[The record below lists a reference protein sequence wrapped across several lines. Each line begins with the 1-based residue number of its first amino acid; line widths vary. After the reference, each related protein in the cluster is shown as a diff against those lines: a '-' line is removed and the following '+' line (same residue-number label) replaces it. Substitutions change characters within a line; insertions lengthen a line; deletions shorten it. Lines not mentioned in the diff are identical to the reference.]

1 MVWCC
6 VAWGLNICLFTSGS
20 SGEED
25 GETATNKTRGRQW
38 EENWEARGFTSEV
51 VSLRVGSVSRTT
63 FAWSMFKRTRYI
75 HVYRFFCIMAERTK
89 PSIHARYTQRSFPF
103 LAERW
108 CKTFTNGTLAKRPVT
123 GPREAFSLFPRVL
136 MFIAVFLAMFIGI
149 PSGSLCGVEWGERAQ
164 HRIFFLPPWRDL
176 LVDVSQALRFDERLA
191 IETPLS

>member
-1 MVWCC
+1 MKLPIL
-6 VAWGLNICLFTSGS
+6 WGTWTQDKDLIFTVFLNFYGPLEFNSRKICQHLT
-20 SGEED
+20 
-25 GETATNKTRGRQW
+25 KWTRW
-38 EENWEARGFTSEV
+38 RGAC
-51 VSLRVGSVSRTT
+51 VGSVSRTT

-136 MFIAVFLAMFIGI
+136 MFTAVFLAMFIGI